1 MVTIKDVA
9 ERAGVNAS
17 TVSRALKDSQSISK
31 KTKERVR
38 QAMEELGYVPNV
50 AAKMLA
56 SGLTYCVGVIL
67 PPLVSPDRVSEPFF
81 MEILT
86 AIADEAKKHDF
97 TISMAVSESMEDLE
111 RQVQLLYRQ
120 RRVDGFIVLYS
131 ETDDPVRRFLAENQI
146 PFVIVGSPTD
156 SGSETVYIDNDNQLM
171 ARTAV
176 EYLHDKG
183 HDQILFVT
191 DDLESEIFLE
201 RYLGYLKGVSKLKL
215 AQFEA
220 QLFDREQAETLH
232 ALIEKIQSESISAL
246 IVIGDTLSIRVIQLL
261 SFYGI
266 KVPDDLSLLSFNNS
280 IYSTMLHPYLTT
292 FDINVEHL
300 GRNSVSY
307 LVKKINHEDF
317 LVSSVTVPFHLQ
329 ERESVTKLIRD

>member
-17 TVSRALKDSQSISK
+17 TVSRALKDSQAISK

-56 SGLTYCVGVIL
+56 SGLTYCAGVVL
-67 PPLVSPDRVSEPFF
+67 PPLLTPDRVSDPFF

-97 TISMAVSESMEDLE
+97 TISMAVSESLEDLE
-111 RQVQLLYRQ
+111 RQVKLLYRQ
-120 RRVDGFIVLYS
+120 KRVDGFIILYS
-131 ETDDPVRRFLAENQI
+131 ESDDPVRRFLVENQI
-146 PFVIVGSPTD
+146 PFVIVGAPTD
-156 SGSETVYIDNDNQLM
+156 SEGGTVYVDNDNQLM
-171 ARTAV
+171 SRTAV
-176 EYLHDKG
+176 EYLYEKG
-183 HDQILFVT
+183 HERILFVT
-191 DDLESEIFLE
+191 DDTVSEVYLE
-201 RYLGYLKGVSKLKL
+201 RYLGYIKGVRKLKL
-215 AQFEA
+215 ATYDS
-220 QLFDREQAETLH
+220 QLFDRKRPETLH
-232 ALIEKIQSESISAL
+232 ALVQKIQEEAISAL
-246 IVIGDTLSIRVIQLL
+246 VVIGDTLSLRVVQLL
-261 SFYGI
+261 SYYNL
-266 KVPDDLSLLSFNNS
+266 KVPDDISLISFNNS

-307 LVKKINHEDF
+307 LIKKINQEEL
-317 LVSSVTVPFHLQ
+317 LVSSVTVPFHLK
-329 ERESVTKLIRD
+329 ERESVASKT